1 MNMKYSQK
9 TQDLID
15 RQCRVAERKDFI
27 LDKKLAEETIMKTYD
42 LFNLERPKNT
52 KWFVD
57 LSSKEWHRLA
67 SSARPTWSNR
77 PNSSAVLAWL
87 SSSAVL
93 ASSNGSS
100 DLARSAW
107 LDSSAN
113 STRSNWFALNY
124 NFDLFVFVFQ
134 YKEDP
139 TNGPINKN
147 DIKYLEYCELLLQ
160 AKEAGLG
167 YMIECEDTLYL
178 VPSPIVRLNEQSPP
192 QYHSDQLPAI
202 EWAGGAKIYF
212 LDGVHFKENLWK
224 KVVSK
229 KMTYKEIRDIGL
241 FDQRTVALKYNPQAI
256 KEKYSWE

>member
-1 MNMKYSQK
+1 MKYSQK

-27 LDKKLAEETIMKTYD
+27 LDKELAEELIMKTYD

-57 LSSKEWHRLA
+57 LSSKEWHRLHSQA
-67 SSARPTWSNR
+67 SHSWSNR

-87 SSSAVL
+87 NSSAFL
-93 ASSNGSS
+93 ASSNGLAWLPSS
-100 DLARSAW
+100 DR
-107 LDSSAN
+107 
-113 STRSNWFALNY
+113 STRSDSSALNY

-139 TNGPINKN
+139 TNGPINEN

-167 YMIECEDTLYL
+167 YMIEWEGTLYL
-178 VPSPIVRLNEQSPP
+178 VPNKTDNQTEV
-192 QYHSDQLPAI
+192 
-202 EWAGGAKIYF
+202 
-212 LDGVHFKENLWK
+212 
-224 KVVSK
+224 
-229 KMTYKEIRDIGL
+229 
-241 FDQRTVALKYNPQAI
+241 
-256 KEKYSWE
+256 